1 MAELAK
7 SRGRQRRGLTKDAN
21 FRAKFGLPEEERVI
35 DDFSCAIQKEVLLH
49 GRLYVSAQYMCFY
62 SKIFGHKTM
71 EVMPFAQTIA
81 IEKRNT
87 SLFIPNAIEI
97 TFKRANGPPCKRF
110 FTSFKDRD
118 AAITTLTKLWGE
130 HRAGGQPPPS
140 PATTHPSK
148 SKPAPAPVPESE
160 PEPEPEPE
168 PRAPLSSP
176 HSAGSGATI
185 AERPVEDEID
195 MMLVADE
202 NQEKIDMSELVS
214 FTLENCRSCADFFEE
229 FFSDSSDYTVQFR
242 EQRGDTA
249 TELTAW
255 QRSTSLGHTR
265 TVRFISPV
273 KAAIGPKTTA
283 AEETQRYQLSESGNS
298 LVVQAEAIFPNVPY
312 GECFKVVTQYTISR
326 LREAP
331 VDSVKIVIS
340 SGIRWLKST
349 WWESLIKDGTL
360 KENTESFKLWQLLA
374 TARWA
379 ERVERLRDGGDA
391 SPGGTD
397 SGGPPTV
404 SSMLITSSHD
414 SKNDKPP
421 GCSDEETSLQKQ
433 SPEKAPLPFRPP
445 VSAATGTAATSAPVT
460 SERKVQSDTVSP
472 AAADDIIVDQSSG
485 LSASVVGLLQSQWLV
500 VGLAGVI
507 LVLLFV
513 VNWQMEQ
520 ISDLSA
526 ALAASRATAGT
537 AGTAAVGQF
546 DRNIAG
552 VDSDGDIPCPAAC
565 AAGLS
570 S

>member
-1 MAELAK
+1 
-7 SRGRQRRGLTKDAN
+7 
-21 FRAKFGLPEEERVI
+21 
-35 DDFSCAIQKEVLLH
+35 
-49 GRLYVSAQYMCFY
+49 
-62 SKIFGHKTM
+62 
-71 EVMPFAQTIA
+71 
-81 IEKRNT
+81 
-87 SLFIPNAIEI
+87 
-97 TFKRANGPPCKRF
+97 
-110 FTSFKDRD
+110 
-118 AAITTLTKLWGE
+118 
-130 HRAGGQPPPS
+130 
-140 PATTHPSK
+140 
-148 SKPAPAPVPESE
+148 
-160 PEPEPEPE
+160 
-168 PRAPLSSP
+168 
-176 HSAGSGATI
+176 
-185 AERPVEDEID
+185 

-214 FTLENCRSCADFFEE
+214 FTLANCRSCADFFEE

-349 WWESLIKDGTL
+349 WWESLIKDGTI
-360 KENTESFKLWQLLA
+360 K
-374 TARWA
+374 
-379 ERVERLRDGGDA
+379 
-391 SPGGTD
+391 D

-460 SERKVQSDTVSP
+460 SERKLQSDTVSP

-526 ALAASRATAGT
+526 ALAASRATAGA

>member
-1 MAELAK
+1 M
-7 SRGRQRRGLTKDAN
+7 TKDAN
-21 FRAKFGLPEEERVI
+21 FRAKFGLPEEENVI
-35 DDFSCAIQKEVLLH
+35 DDFSCAIQKDVLLH
-49 GRLYVSAQYMCFY
+49 GRLYVSAQYLCFY

-71 EVMPFAQTIA
+71 EVMPFTRTIA
-81 IEKRNT
+81 IDKRNT

-97 TFKRANGPPCKRF
+97 TFRRDDGIPAKRF

-118 AAITTLTKLWGE
+118 AAITVLTKLWGE
-130 HRAGGQPPPS
+130 HRAIRQPPPS
-140 PATTHPSK
+140 PAAKDPITSK
-148 SKPAPAPVPESE
+148 HVPAPE

-168 PRAPLSSP
+168 PRARLSTPQPADS
-176 HSAGSGATI
+176 SAASI
-185 AERPVEDEID
+185 AEDRPVEDEID

-202 NQEKIDMSELVS
+202 NQEKIEMVELVS
-214 FTLENCRSCADFFEE
+214 FTLADCRSCADIFEE
-229 FFSDSSDYTVQFR
+229 FFSDSSDYMLQFR

-283 AEETQRYQLSESGNS
+283 AEETQRYQLSASGNS

-360 KENTESFKLWQLLA
+360 KENTESFKLWQQLA
-374 TARWA
+374 TARWT
-379 ERVERLRDGGDA
+379 ERVERLRDGEDA
-391 SPGGTD
+391 SPGGTG

-404 SSMLITSSHD
+404 SSMLIASPRD
-414 SKNDKPP
+414 STNDIAA
-421 GCSDEETSLQKQ
+421 GCSDEDTSLQQ
-433 SPEKAPLPFRPP
+433 HSAEPAPLPVRPAS
-445 VSAATGTAATSAPVT
+445 SAATGTAATSARVT
-460 SERKVQSDTVSP
+460 SERELQSDKVLSQ
-472 AAADDIIVDQSSG
+472 AAAENNIDDQSSAH
-485 LSASVVGLLQSQWLV
+485 SALV
-500 VGLAGVI
+500 VGLVCVI
-507 LVLLFV
+507 LVLVFV
-513 VNWQMEQ
+513 VNWQMQQ
-520 ISDLSA
+520 IRELSA
-526 ALAASRATAGT
+526 AIATSKAT
-537 AGTAAVGQF
+537 AGTAAVGHF
-546 DRNIAG
+546 DS
-552 VDSDGDIPCPAAC
+552 VGDIPCPAEC

-570 S
+570 G